1 VTSAAKAWRWLDA
14 DVLRAIHHEQLAEH
28 GGAPGIRDDG
38 LFESAVA
45 RPQNLAAYE
54 KPDVFELAAAYAVG
68 LAKNHPFIDGN
79 KRTAYVA
86 MELFL
91 WLNGLELLAT
101 DADCVITML
110 GVAASQISEP
120 ELADWLRQHTE
131 PIG

>member
-1 VTSAAKAWRWLDA
+1 MTSPTWRWLDA

-28 GGAPGIRDDG
+28 GGATGVRDEG
-38 LFESAVA
+38 LFESAVM

-54 KPDVFELAAAYAVG
+54 RPDVFELAAAYAIG
-68 LAKNHPFIDGN
+68 LAKNHPFVDGN
-79 KRTAYVA
+79 KRTAYVT

-110 GVAASQISEP
+110 GVAAGDIKEA
-120 ELADWLRQHTE
+120 ELAGWLRQQTE
-131 PIG
+131 PIA